1 MEGALIGFIIVMLL
15 IVLGVP
21 IAASFGVLAIFLTLW
36 FDADPSYLM
45 PTMFIKIREVVLL
58 AVPLFVLLGNLMDA
72 SGLADRLVEFVHSII
87 GHIKGGLGAVTV
99 ATCALFGAISG
110 TDSAAI
116 ACIGTVMI
124 PRMER
129 NGYPRGH
136 ATALVGCAGILGQL
150 VPPSVPMIFYA
161 MVTANSI
168 PACWAATLGPA
179 VVMVVIYS
187 LLNRFAIRR
196 LPVKVAP
203 KPPSFKEYAAA
214 IGKSAFKAIPVLL
227 LPVIVLGGIYGGIV
241 TPTEGACLGVFYI
254 LVAACGFYRSVGF
267 SQLRQ
272 ATISAAVTSGVI
284 LLMTFFI
291 LMSSKI
297 LVLEGVTQQ
306 LTAWILATSPNVYVT
321 LLLLNVVLIIIG
333 MMMDDLSGTL
343 LAAAVLYPI
352 ATSAGVHP
360 LHFAAI
366 VGVNLG
372 LGTVTPPCAPM
383 LYLAGR
389 IGHSTAEEYMKPAM
403 FFMWVGMLPLVLVT
417 TYWPALSL
425 TLPGL
430 LGFVH

>member
-1 MEGALIGFIIVMLL
+1 VEGALTGFIIVIVL
-15 IVLGVP
+15 IVFGVP

-36 FDADPSYLM
+36 FNADPSYLM

-58 AVPLFVLLGNLMDA
+58 ALPLFVLLGNLMDA
-72 SGLADRLVEFVHSII
+72 SGLADRLVEFVHSIV
-87 GHIKGGLGAVTV
+87 GNIKGGLGAVTV
-99 ATCALFGAISG
+99 ASSALFGAISG

-116 ACIGTVMI
+116 ACIGTAMI
-124 PRMER
+124 PRMEEH
-129 NGYPRGH
+129 GYPRGH
-136 ATALVGCAGILGQL
+136 ATALVACAGILGQL

-168 PACWAATLGPA
+168 PACWMATLGPA
-179 VVMVVIYS
+179 VVMVVVYS
-187 LLNRFAIRR
+187 LLNRYAIRKF
-196 LPVKVAP
+196 PIKVAT
-203 KPPSFKEYAAA
+203 KFPSFKAHATA
-214 IGKSAFKAIPVLL
+214 IGRSTYKAIPVLL
-227 LPVIVLGGIYGGIV
+227 LPAIVLGGIYGGIV

-254 LVAACGFYRSVGF
+254 LVVACGFYRSVGF

-272 ATISAAVTSGVI
+272 ATISAAVTAGVI

-291 LMSSKI
+291 LVSSKI

-306 LTAWILATSPNVYVT
+306 LTSWVLGTSPNIYVT
-321 LLLLNVVLIIIG
+321 LLLLNVVLLIMG
-333 MMMDDLSGTL
+333 MMMDDISGTL

-352 ATSAGVHP
+352 ATAAGVHA

-372 LGTVTPPCAPM
+372 LGTITPPCAPM

-389 IGHSTAEEYMKPAM
+389 IGKSTAEEYMKPAM
-403 FFMWVGMLPLVLVT
+403 FFMWVGMLPLVILT